1 MKKTYPLLL
10 SVLAIVA
17 LLPAAASGQ
26 GGGDK
31 KQKDVEVKC
40 PSGIDHSA
48 WDGLLKKHVDGK
60 GLVNYAAWK
69 GSKSDMDALDGY
81 LK

>member
-1 MKKTYPLLL
+1 MKNKITLIFSVIALL
-10 SVLAIVA
+10 SFIPITACA
-17 LLPAAASGQ
+17 Q

-31 KQKDVEVKC
+31 KEKDMEVKC

-48 WDGLLKKHVDGK
+48 WESLLKKHVDEK

-69 GSKSDMDALDGY
+69 GSKSDTDALDVI
-81 LK
+81 